1 MSLEKLVEQAMENN
15 PVEMKET
22 FEALI
27 EERITLALQEKAAKK
42 AEVEDEEEVEE
53 SDEEEKDD
61 AKDDAEDDAEDEDE
75 VEEGKKKK

>member
-53 SDEEEKDD
+53 SDEE
-61 AKDDAEDDAEDEDE
+61 
-75 VEEGKKKK
+75 